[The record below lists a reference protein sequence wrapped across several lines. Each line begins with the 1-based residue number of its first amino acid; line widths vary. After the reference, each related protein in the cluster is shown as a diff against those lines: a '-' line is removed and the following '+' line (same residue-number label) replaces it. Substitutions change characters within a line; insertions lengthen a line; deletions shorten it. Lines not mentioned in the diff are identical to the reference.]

1 MRAAAAVLIARAVCD
16 LVLGRRIE
24 HRRDVVHRW
33 IDETM
38 IGGGIA
44 AAYHEPGSRFEG
56 GMRRV
61 RVGRLGHGSVLNVG
75 LSSRAAWGAAAN
87 AATFG
92 LDLMPRKRQPLDHRA
107 RSF

>member
-1 MRAAAAVLIARAVCD
+1 M
-16 LVLGRRIE
+16 
-24 HRRDVVHRW
+24 HRW

-38 IGGGIA
+38 IGGGVA

-61 RVGRLGHGSVLNVG
+61 RVGRLGHGSILNVG
-75 LSSRAAWGAAAN
+75 LRSRAAWGATAN

-92 LDLMPRKRQPLDHRA
+92 LDLMSRKRQPLDHRA